1 MPNTS
6 HLYSLRRGLGLWQL
20 TFGGRSTVLK
30 HEQGI
35 LYVAYLLYHPPLEPI
50 HALDL
55 VARVQGFNS
64 AFGGTLVPTSSGALI
79 VPDKCARLQERSPA
93 LDEMET
99 LRALRRKEQELE
111 ALLDD
116 QEASEPLKAEAWRE
130 LEAIENYQRQSS
142 QRSADTARR
151 TVRAVRMALGRFH
164 RRLIAATDTEGQP
177 HPILRGFAEHLD
189 RHLLLPSVRYAGRSA
204 SRGGAA
210 GCFTYEPPAS
220 VVWR

>member
-55 VARVQGFNS
+55 VARVQGFDS

-79 VPDKCARLQERSPA
+79 VPDKCARFVEKNRNSKRCWTIMKPPNRSTPKPGGNWRQSKTINAKARNAAPTQPA
-93 LDEMET
+93 
-99 LRALRRKEQELE
+99 
-111 ALLDD
+111 
-116 QEASEPLKAEAWRE
+116 EPSVPCAWRW
-130 LEAIENYQRQSS
+130 
-142 QRSADTARR
+142 ADFID
-151 TVRAVRMALGRFH
+151 V
-164 RRLIAATDTEGQP
+164 
-177 HPILRGFAEHLD
+177 
-189 RHLLLPSVRYAGRSA
+189 
-204 SRGGAA
+204 
-210 GCFTYEPPAS
+210 
-220 VVWR
+220 

>member
-116 QEASEPLKAEAWRE
+116 QEASEPLKAEALAGIGGDRK
-130 LEAIENYQRQSS
+130 LSTPKLATQRRHRPQN
-142 QRSADTARR
+142 RPC
-151 TVRAVRMALGRFH
+151 RAHGAGPISPTFNRCHRH
-164 RRLIAATDTEGQP
+164 RRPASP
-177 HPILRGFAEHLD
+177 HPACFCRTSRPALVATPLSAMRGV
-189 RHLLLPSVRYAGRSA
+189 LPPA
-204 SRGGAA
+204 RGGAA
-210 GCFTYEPPAS
+210 GCFTYERQPA
-220 VVWR
+220 